1 MVTGPVWQPGPDTR
15 LAAVIGSPV
24 RHSRSPAIHNA
35 AFRALG
41 LDWVYLAFEVAPGEV
56 ADALGGMRALGIAGL
71 SVTIPHKEA
80 AAAVVDEL
88 SATARALGAANTIVV
103 HEDGVLFGEN
113 TDAAGFLASLGDAG
127 VDPRGQRC
135 VVRGAGGA
143 ARAVVWAL
151 AVAGADEVAVVPGR
165 HASRAEATARL
176 AGVVGR
182 VGDSSDVGAA
192 RIVVNA
198 TPLGMAQGSSPVQ
211 PRGAADLPF
220 DPESLG
226 PGQVVVDLVP
236 SPTTALLEA
245 AAARGAAVVDG
256 LGMLV
261 HQGALAFQLWT
272 GREAPFDVMRAAAAA
287 AAK

>member
-1 MVTGPVWQPGPDTR
+1 MSSSAGWQPGPDTR

-56 ADALGGMRALGIAGL
+56 ADAVEGMRALGIGGL

-88 SATARALGAANTIVV
+88 SVTAKALGAANTIVV
-103 HEDGVLFGEN
+103 HADGVLFGEN
-113 TDAAGFLASLGDAG
+113 TDAVGFLASLADAG
-127 VDPRGQRC
+127 VDPRGRRC
-135 VVRGAGGA
+135 VVRGAGGG

-151 AVAGADEVAVVPGR
+151 AVAGADEVVVVPGR
-165 HASRAEATARL
+165 DASRAVGTAAL

-182 VGDSSDVGAA
+182 VGDASDVPAA
-192 RIVVNA
+192 GIVVNA
-198 TPLGMAQGSSPVQ
+198 TPLGMASSP
-211 PRGAADLPF
+211 AELPF
-220 DPESLG
+220 DPELLG

-236 SPTTALLEA
+236 SPTTPLLEA
-245 AAARGAAVVDG
+245 ATSRGALAVNG

-261 HQGALAFQLWT
+261 HQAALAFQLWT
-272 GREAPFDVMRAAAAA
+272 GVEAPLDVMRAAAAR
-287 AAK
+287 

>member
-1 MVTGPVWQPGPDTR
+1 MVTTSGWQPGPDTR

-35 AFRALG
+35 AFGALG
-41 LDWVYLAFEVAPGEV
+41 LDWVYMAFEVAPGEV
-56 ADALGGMRALGIAGL
+56 ADALAGMRALGVSGL

-88 SATARALGAANTIVV
+88 SATARALGAVNTIVV
-103 HEDGVLFGEN
+103 HDGGVLFGEN

-127 VDPRGQRC
+127 IDARGRRC

-151 AVAGADEVAVVPGR
+151 AVAGADEIVVVPGR
-165 HASRAEATARL
+165 DASRAAATARL

-182 VGDSSDVGAA
+182 VGDAADVGGAG
-192 RIVVNA
+192 IVVNA
-198 TPLGMAQGSSPVQ
+198 TPLGLGSGLVG
-211 PRGAADLPF
+211 GAARELPF
-220 DPESLG
+220 DPASLV

-236 SPTTALLEA
+236 SPTTPLLEA
-245 AAARGAAVVDG
+245 AAARGATVVDG

-272 GREAPFDVMRAAAAA
+272 GREPPIDVMRAAAAA
-287 AAK
+287 TAP